1 MYQPPGGGQPP
12 YGTPQPFYP
21 QQQPPPSRANGPLIA
36 AIGCGAL
43 VVIGALVAVL
53 VILVSNRDSDDP
65 SPPPLVQPSLTV
77 PVPEPESPSPSAS
90 PSATSYT
97 RPDCQFGA
105 DDTFLP
111 DCAGTW
117 SGDFIQT
124 KPTVVKYASSL
135 RVTSEAKTASISFT
149 GNGLDCSGT
158 LTILSNTDGYKALV
172 RTDITSGR
180 ATGVCA
186 SVTYGT
192 ITPSAITGPEKLI
205 LQLHSSR
212 TAAENSSPSN
222 SVGGLEK

>member
-1 MYQPPGGGQPP
+1 VYQPPGGGQPP

-21 QQQPPPSRANGPLIA
+21 QQPPPSRANGPLIA

-43 VVIGALVAVL
+43 VIIGALVAVL
-53 VILVSNRDSDDP
+53 VILVSNRDSDDE
-65 SPPPLVQPSLTV
+65 SPPPVAEPSVRLS
-77 PVPEPESPSPSAS
+77 VPEPTLPSPSV
-90 PSATSYT
+90 SAPSYT

-117 SGDFIQT
+117 SGAFIQT
-124 KPTVVKYASSL
+124 KPTVVRYSSSL
-135 RVTSEAKTASISFT
+135 RVTGEAKTASISFS

-158 LTILSNTDGYKALV
+158 LTILSNTGGYKALV

-180 ATGVCA
+180 STGVCA

-192 ITPSAITGPEKLI
+192 ITPSAITGPERLI

-212 TAAENSSPSN
+212 TAAENNSASN

>member
-1 MYQPPGGGQPP
+1 VYQPPGGGQPP

-21 QQQPPPSRANGPLIA
+21 QQPPPSRANGPLIA

-53 VILVSNRDSDDP
+53 VILVSNKNGDGDSSV
-65 SPPPLVQPSLTV
+65 SPQANSSIS
-77 PVPEPESPSPSAS
+77 ESPSSPSAS
-90 PSATSYT
+90 ASGYT

-117 SGDFIQT
+117 SGDYIQT
-124 KPTVVKYASSL
+124 KPSVSKYYSRLTVA
-135 RVTSEAKTASISFT
+135 SEAKTASISFS

-180 ATGVCA
+180 STGVCA

-192 ITPSAITGPEKLI
+192 ITPSAISGPEKLI
-205 LQLHSSR
+205 LQLYSSR
-212 TAAENSSPSN
+212 TAAETNSPTSN
-222 SVGGLEK
+222 SVGGLIK